1 MHVFLFSIIERPC
14 KTPPECQHISRI
26 SSQSTQIMARLVAA
40 QGSAE
45 TRREVV
51 KIRAFRTR
59 APRSFLDERSAS
71 PTSPLPDPLDQ
82 THHERKDSSHII
94 LHLRN
99 QESYRRGK
107 TAIPPPIRARVM
119 TIRWSGGT
127 IRLLFAGSER
137 GIFAITRFAG
147 LPDCGNFSISK

>member
-1 MHVFLFSIIERPC
+1 MHRLSTCP
-14 KTPPECQHISRI
+14 SRHST
-26 SSQSTQIMARLVAA
+26 SSACLSFFHHRALMQDSTRVSAHLSHQQSKHTNNGSSCGSKGK
-40 QGSAE
+40 GSAE

-51 KIRAFRTR
+51 EIRAFRTR
-59 APRSFLDERSAS
+59 APRSCLERSAS
-71 PTSPLPDPLDQ
+71 PTSPLPDQ

-119 TIRWSGGT
+119 TIRWSGGA
-127 IRLLFAGSER
+127 IRLLFAGSE
-137 GIFAITRFAG
+137 
-147 LPDCGNFSISK
+147 